1 MEGSKPKKNKKTVI
15 IISSIIAIILIVG
28 GTIGYKVYKEKQ
40 YRKDIVATSYL
51 MINLA
56 ADCERVD
63 NNYISLWEGI
73 IDSNDGWSRDYIATK
88 IGVDRENFKA
98 NTTPLQ
104 VNDKAYGFN
113 SVLKCYM
120 EYNEN
125 TGVNKSLED
134 KIKLIDGQMK
144 KLNNPGDKFKPAY
157 DSLLKMYKALSMF
170 ESYSVNPQGSLVS
183 YKEDISKLD
192 NEIISNYHVFETQLP
207 N

>member
-1 MEGSKPKKNKKTVI
+1 MEDIKPKKNKKKVV
-15 IISSIIAIILIVG
+15 IISSILVAVIIIG
-28 GTIGYKVYKEKQ
+28 GVIGYKDYKEKQ
-40 YRKDIVATSYL
+40 YRKDIVATSYQ

-56 ADCERVD
+56 ADCEKVD
-63 NNYISLWEGI
+63 NNYISLWGGI
-73 IDSNDGWSRDYIATK
+73 IGSNDGWSRDYIATK
-88 IGVDRENFKA
+88 IGVDRDNFKA

-134 KIKLIDGQMK
+134 KMKLIDDQMK
-144 KLNNPGDKFKPAY
+144 NLNNPGDKFKPAY

-170 ESYSVNPQGSLVS
+170 ESYSVNPHGSLLS
-183 YKEDISKLD
+183 YKADISKLD